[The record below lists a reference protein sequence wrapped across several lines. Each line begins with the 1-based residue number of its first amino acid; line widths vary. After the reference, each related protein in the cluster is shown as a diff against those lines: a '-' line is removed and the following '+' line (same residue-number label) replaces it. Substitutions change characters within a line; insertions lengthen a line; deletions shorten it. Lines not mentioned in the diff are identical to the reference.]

1 MEKHSPPKEM
11 KTFSFIICSRNDQ
24 HGGNSLWRLETTLNF
39 LAFSANKTASL
50 DSVEILV
57 CDWGSSR
64 PLRKSLSL
72 TAEALK
78 ITRFIEV
85 TPKIANE
92 AEEDSIFAEVF
103 ANNVAIRRATGQFIG
118 RIDQDTLVSEEFFS
132 KFDRLTA
139 EKTEPSPQTAVMF
152 VGRRSI
158 PFSFARRSPNF
169 ETVRDLIKRYG
180 HWLPREGTIQDPWF
194 DAPVGIILMH
204 RKLWDVCRGYDQ
216 RLKYWGFMETD
227 LILRLLPH
235 YHVIKLEKHIGC
247 HFYHLSHSKKS
258 LEVTSRQK
266 NKRIYPTELAPN
278 SCDWG
283 LQHLHLK
290 LHSSKA
296 LAPKKTSESPKR
308 HPICFSVAAE
318 WSWQLLRSLLCW
330 IRRLLMG
337 PRIELGRTK

>member
-39 LAFSANKTASL
+39 LAFSANKTVGL

-57 CDWGSSR
+57 CDWGSR
-64 PLRKSLSL
+64 HPIRKSVAL
-72 TAEALK
+72 TAEAVK

-85 TPKIANE
+85 PPPIANE
-92 AEEDSIFAEVF
+92 AEGDSTFAEVF

-118 RIDQDTLVSEEFFS
+118 RIDQDTLVGEEFFLN
-132 KFDRLTA
+132 FYRFTA
-139 EKTEPSPQTAVMF
+139 ETTEPSIQTAVMF

-158 PFSFARRSPNF
+158 PFSFASRSPNF
-169 ETVRDLIKRYG
+169 EKVRGLIEMYG
-180 HWLPREGTIQDPWF
+180 RWLPREGITQAPWF

-204 RKLWDVCRGYDQ
+204 RNLWHVCRGYDQ
-216 RLKYWGFMETD
+216 SLKYWGFMETD
-227 LILRLLPH
+227 LILRLLPY
-235 YHVIKLEKHIGC
+235 YHVLKLENQIGC

-258 LEVTSRQK
+258 LGVTSRRK
-266 NKRIYPTELAPN
+266 NKRIYPTEIAPN

-283 LQHLHLK
+283 MQYIDFE
-290 LHSSKA
+290 LHSANVLAAQKA
-296 LAPKKTSESPKR
+296 RDPPRRKS
-308 HPICFSVAAE
+308 ICFSVAAE
-318 WSWQLLRSLLCW
+318 WSWHFFRSLLCW